1 MEKIKMRYL
10 NLGKLNNKIVSFEK
24 VPNKKSHENSSSPSK
39 TEKSAAFFSPNSWHE
54 GYKEKELNM
63 EEVIRLGS
71 ENE

>member
-1 MEKIKMRYL
+1 MNKNLNESNKRITGFEKIS
-10 NLGKLNNKIVSFEK
+10 NI
-24 VPNKKSHENSSSPSK
+24 KSHENSSSPSK